1 MPRLSLYKS
10 EKTNDYYFM
19 DRTIGEQFLVGGTSF
34 LVHKYIGVEEINNDD
49 PAIQNPGALDA
60 ATKETI
66 IQDLLFLE
74 NRDRKYDQDI
84 YDLRGIYNV
93 ADNDFD
99 LSQFGFFLTADVLFI
114 NFHLNTMVDI
124 MGRKLMPGDVF
135 ELPHLRDDLLLDAD
149 APAINKFYIVQ
160 DANRASEGFSQ
171 TWYPH
176 IWRVKCSPLI
186 DSQEYKDI
194 LGTADDSDSLKN
206 MLSRYTKEIEVNDAI
221 VAAAVKENP
230 DNLPD
235 NKHLANATY
244 PGPWNAEDDWGE
256 SIAQVTQFPSSPA
269 TGDYVIRTDFSPAR
283 MFEYTGSKWQRR
295 YDNDE
300 TNRWEKTTFP
310 AYDFTSNLENP
321 IIDGDTIEGAEGL
334 SQAIKPKD
342 TDPT

>member
-1 MPRLSLYKS
+1 MPRLSLYKP

-19 DRTIGEQFLVGGTSF
+19 DKTIGEQFLVGGTSF
-34 LVHKYIGVEEINNDD
+34 LVHKYIGTEEIHDDD

-149 APAINKFYIVQ
+149 ATAINKFYIVQ

-194 LGTADDSDSLKN
+194 LGTADDADSLKN

-235 NKHLANATY
+235 NKHLANAEY

-256 SIAQVTQFPSSPA
+256 SIPQVTQFPSSPA

-283 MFEYTGSKWQRR
+283 MFEYTGNKWQRR

-310 AYDFTSNLENP
+310 AYDYTSNLEDP
-321 IIDGDTIEGAEGL
+321 IIGGDTIEGAEGL

>member
-19 DRTIGEQFLVGGTSF
+19 DKTIGEQFLVGGTSF
-34 LVHKYIGVEEINNDD
+34 LIHKYIGTEEIHNDD
-49 PAIQNPGALDA
+49 PAIQNPGALDKT
-60 ATKETI
+60 TKETI

-74 NRDRKYDQDI
+74 NRDRKYDKDI

-149 APAINKFYIVQ
+149 AKAINKFYIVQ

-194 LGTADDSDSLKN
+194 LGTADDADSLKN
-206 MLSRYTKEIEVNDAI
+206 MLSRYTREIEVNDAV
-221 VAAAVKENP
+221 VAAAEKENP

-256 SIAQVTQFPSSPA
+256 SIPQVTQFPSSPA
-269 TGDYVIRTDFSPAR
+269 TGEYVIRTDFSPAR
-283 MFEYTGSKWQRR
+283 MFEYTGNKWQRR

-310 AYDFTSNLENP
+310 AYEYTSNLEDP

>member
-1 MPRLSLYKS
+1 MPRLSLYKP

-19 DRTIGEQFLVGGTSF
+19 DKTIGEQFLVGGTSF
-34 LVHKYIGVEEINNDD
+34 LIHKYIGTEEIHNDD

-74 NRDRKYDQDI
+74 NRDRKYDKDI

-194 LGTADDSDSLKN
+194 LGTADDADSLKN
-206 MLSRYTKEIEVNDAI
+206 MLSRYTREIEVNDAI

-235 NKHLANATY
+235 NKHLANAEY

-256 SIAQVTQFPSSPA
+256 SIPQVTQFPSSPA

-283 MFEYTGSKWQRR
+283 MFEYTGNKWQRR

-310 AYDFTSNLENP
+310 AYDYTSNLEDP
-321 IIDGDTIEGAEGL
+321 IIGGDTIEGAEGL

>member
-283 MFEYTGSKWQRR
+283 MF
-295 YDNDE
+295 
-300 TNRWEKTTFP
+300 
-310 AYDFTSNLENP
+310 
-321 IIDGDTIEGAEGL
+321 
-334 SQAIKPKD
+334 
-342 TDPT
+342 

>member
-1 MPRLSLYKS
+1 MPRLSLYKP

-19 DRTIGEQFLVGGTSF
+19 DKTIGEQFLVGGTSF
-34 LVHKYIGVEEINNDD
+34 LVHKYIGTEEIHNDD

-74 NRDRKYDQDI
+74 NRDRKYDKDI

-194 LGTADDSDSLKN
+194 LGTADDADSLKN
-206 MLSRYTKEIEVNDAI
+206 MLSRYTREIEVNDAV

-235 NKHLANATY
+235 NKHLANAEY

-256 SIAQVTQFPSSPA
+256 SISQVTQFPSSPA

-283 MFEYTGSKWQRR
+283 MFEYTGNKWQRR

-310 AYDFTSNLENP
+310 AYDYTSNLEDP
-321 IIDGDTIEGAEGL
+321 IIGGDTIEGAEGL

>member
-1 MPRLSLYKS
+1 MPRLSLYKP

-19 DRTIGEQFLVGGTSF
+19 DKTIGEQFLVGGTSF
-34 LVHKYIGVEEINNDD
+34 LVHKYIGTEEIHDDD

-135 ELPHLRDDLLLDAD
+135 ELPHLRDDLLLDVD
-149 APAINKFYIVQ
+149 ATAINKFYIVQ

-194 LGTADDSDSLKN
+194 LGTADDADSLKN

-235 NKHLANATY
+235 NKHLANAEY

-256 SIAQVTQFPSSPA
+256 SIPQVTQFPSSPA

-283 MFEYTGSKWQRR
+283 MFEYTGNKWQRR

-310 AYDFTSNLENP
+310 AYDYTSNLEDP
-321 IIDGDTIEGAEGL
+321 IIGGDTIEGAEGL
-334 SQAIKPKD
+334 SQAIKPRD

>member
-1 MPRLSLYKS
+1 MPRLSLYKP

-19 DRTIGEQFLVGGTSF
+19 DKTIGEQFLVGGTSF
-34 LVHKYIGVEEINNDD
+34 LIHKYIGTEEIHNDD

-74 NRDRKYDQDI
+74 NRDRKYDKDI

-194 LGTADDSDSLKN
+194 LGTADDADSLKN
-206 MLSRYTKEIEVNDAI
+206 MLSRYTREIEVNDAV

-256 SIAQVTQFPSSPA
+256 SIPQVTQFPSSPS

-283 MFEYTGSKWQRR
+283 MFEYTSNKWQRR

-310 AYDFTSNLENP
+310 AYDYTSNLEDP
-321 IIDGDTIEGAEGL
+321 IIGGDTIEGAEGL

>member
-310 AYDFTSNLENP
+310 AYDFTNNLADP
-321 IIDGDTIEGAEGL
+321 IIGGDTIEGAEGL
-334 SQAIKPKD
+334 SQAIKPED

>member
-49 PAIQNPGALDA
+49 PVIQNPGALDA

-310 AYDFTSNLENP
+310 AYDFTNNLEDP
-321 IIDGDTIEGAEGL
+321 IIGGDTIEGAEGL
-334 SQAIKPKD
+334 SQAIKPED